1 MVAKAI
7 KGKKKKAEKVTP
19 LIELKKDI
27 VAVKK
32 KHTTAARLPI
42 TLKTDTAFT
51 GKGMLTRSSDA
62 IHFFTKAS
70 KGKEITFNGKDNV
83 FSGSKLTSGMVLY
96 AQERRQARSR
106 SP

>member
-70 KGKEITFNGKDNV
+70 KG
-83 FSGSKLTSGMVLY
+83 
-96 AQERRQARSR
+96 RR
-106 SP
+106 SPSTGKTTCSRGAS